1 MPPPPNAGPA
11 PGSPSLMRT
20 SAPLALI
27 GLAGIVLV
35 VAFAPESLRPP
46 LLVAI
51 VAGVALRVVYDLLQ
65 RARQR
70 DLASIASALG
80 DTPGATTPASASELI
95 SLARARD
102 GALRAQLERLVQ
114 QRRGLREVL
123 DGVGAPVLALDSVGR
138 IRFANRPAHQLL
150 GARRETMV
158 GTEIDDVLPHRQVLD
173 LVERVRRGDEL
184 PRPRIRL
191 SVGDVTRVME
201 VVAGPV
207 RLGPV
212 RGLAGQND
220 DGEPDEHG
228 VALTLRDVTELDQA
242 VQLKS
247 DFAANASHELRT
259 PVASIR
265 GAAETL
271 ATLPEDPQM
280 VARLVSMVENNAR
293 RLEEMVS
300 DLLDL
305 SRLESPDQRPTV
317 EPVDLHA
324 MAGELRDMFT
334 DRLGEQGLSLEFDIA
349 PGLERLISDPS
360 LVELILRNLIDNACK
375 HARDNTIVR
384 VVARLADIRPSPD
397 LPTPLVVD
405 EARPMLG
412 MRVRVIDEGTGIPL
426 RDQRR
431 IFERFYQ
438 VDPARA
444 GGQRRRGT
452 GLGLAI
458 VKHAARRLGGGVGV
472 ESVWQ
477 QGTTMIVELPACV
490 PTPGDE
496 TLAALEG
503 TPDDQ
508 PIVQQTPSS
517 DTSGDAE
524 SRSADR

>member
-1 MPPPPNAGPA
+1 QAALEVAKEKSEQANQAK
-11 PGSPSLMRT
+11 SEF
-20 SAPLALI
+20 LA
-27 GLAGIVLV
+27 
-35 VAFAPESLRPP
+35 
-46 LLVAI
+46 
-51 VAGVALRVVYDLLQ
+51 
-65 RARQR
+65 
-70 DLASIASALG
+70 
-80 DTPGATTPASASELI
+80 
-95 SLARARD
+95 
-102 GALRAQLERLVQ
+102 
-114 QRRGLREVL
+114 
-123 DGVGAPVLALDSVGR
+123 
-138 IRFANRPAHQLL
+138 N
-150 GARRETMV
+150 M
-158 GTEIDDVLPHRQVLD
+158 
-173 LVERVRRGDEL
+173 
-184 PRPRIRL
+184 
-191 SVGDVTRVME
+191 
-201 VVAGPV
+201 
-207 RLGPV
+207 
-212 RGLAGQND
+212 
-220 DGEPDEHG
+220 
-228 VALTLRDVTELDQA
+228 
-242 VQLKS
+242 
-247 DFAANASHELRT
+247 SHELRT

-324 MAGELRDMFT
+324 MAGELRDMFA
-334 DRLGEQGLSLEFDIA
+334 DRLGEQGLALEFDIA

-384 VVARLADIRPSPD
+384 VVARLAEIRPSPD

-405 EARPMLG
+405 DARPMLG

-503 TPDDQ
+503 TPEDQ